1 MLFADISL
9 SPVLLRAL
17 AQEGYTA
24 PTPIQ
29 AQSIPVA
36 LTGKDVLGCAQTGT
50 GKTAAFVLPILHRL
64 MATPADKTRTGP
76 AKARALILSP
86 TRELASQIGE
96 SIARYGAESGLVHT
110 VIFGGVSQ
118 YHQEKALRRGVDI
131 IVATPGRLI
140 DLMEQRLVDLR
151 EVKFFVL
158 DEADRMLDMGF
169 INPIRQIAREIPKQ
183 RQTLLFSATMP
194 GSIMELADSLL
205 TNPTKVSVAP
215 QQRTADK
222 IDQSLFFVPRMQK
235 FSLLELLLKDGT
247 ASRVVVFSKTKHGAE
262 KLGKRLGQSGINAET
277 IHGNKAQNAR
287 KRALDCFRSGKARV
301 LVATDVAARGLDIDD
316 VTHVINYDLPM
327 EPEAYVHRI
336 GRTARAG
343 ASGKAISF
351 CDHEERGLLRDI
363 EKLLGK
369 KVPVSETPDLP
380 KVEWKPEPREGR
392 EGRFED
398 ARHNQGHRHNDRIS
412 TQPFHQKGGKPAKAP
427 AMKAAHQNGKPR
439 RSFGFDQPLDA
450 VPANSDIVR
459 GDAATRGPRVFGA
472 KSWTGAKRGY

>member
-1 MLFADISL
+1 MLFTDLSL
-9 SPVLLRAL
+9 SPVLLRAI
-17 AQEGYTA
+17 AQEGYTT

-29 AQSIPVA
+29 AKAIP
-36 LTGKDVLGCAQTGT
+36 LCLEGKDVLGCAQTGT

-64 MATPADKTRTGP
+64 MAQPVDKSQRGP
-76 AKARALILSP
+76 SKARALILSP

-96 SIARYGAESGLVHT
+96 SIARYGRDTGLLHT
-110 VIFGGVSQ
+110 VIYGGVSQ
-118 YHQEKALRRGVDI
+118 FHQEKSLRRGVDI
-131 IVATPGRLI
+131 IIATPGRLL

-151 EVKFFVL
+151 SVQTFVL

-169 INPIRQIAREIPKQ
+169 INPIRQIARDIPKA

-215 QQRTADK
+215 QARTADK
-222 IDQSLFFVPRMQK
+222 IEQSLYMVGRMQK
-235 FSLLELLLKDGT
+235 FSLLDLLLKDAS

-262 KLGKRLGQSGINAET
+262 KLGKRLGQAGISAET

-351 CDHEERGLLRDI
+351 CDHEEMGLLRDVQ
-363 EKLLGK
+363 KLLGAK
-369 KVPVSETPDLP
+369 IPLIPTPELP
-380 KVEWKPEPREGR
+380 KVEWKPEPRSDIRPDTRPET
-392 EGRFED
+392 RFVD
-398 ARHNQGHRHNDRIS
+398 TRHTQGHRHNDRVA
-412 TQPFHQKGGKPAKAP
+412 TQPVHHPKP
-427 AMKAAHQNGKPR
+427 KAAHQNGKPR
-439 RSFGFDQPLDA
+439 RSFGFDQPMDA
-450 VPANSDIVR
+450 VPANPDIVR
-459 GDAATRGPRVFGA
+459 GDANARGPRTFGA